1 MAKQVI
7 AFDLDD
13 TLYKE
18 IDFVKSGYQAVLN
31 ELSKKYSINTNHI
44 LKKMLNSDNAFNSL
58 LNDIKSEYSE
68 AKENIDW
75 CLNIYREHIPNITLS
90 QDTYDT
96 IIKLYNQSIPLCIIT
111 DGRTITQANK
121 INSLGLYKL
130 IDPEYIL
137 ISENIGKDKFSSTA
151 FEILMSFFSK
161 NTEFVYIGDNTHKD
175 FLWPNKLGWKTICI
189 KDNGMNIHPQN
200 FQCPIEYKPHFIV
213 NNLSDILQLI

>member
-31 ELSKKYSINTNHI
+31 ELSKKYPININQM
-44 LKKMLNSDNAFNSL
+44 LSKMLNSDNAFNTL
-58 LNDIKSEYSE
+58 LNNIKFNYPKAIED
-68 AKENIDW
+68 IDW
-75 CLNIYREHIPNITLS
+75 CLNIYRKHIPNITLS
-90 QDTYDT
+90 QDTFDT
-96 IIKLYNQSIPLCIIT
+96 IIKLSSQSIPLAIIT
-111 DGRTITQANK
+111 DGRTYSQTNK
-121 INSLGLYKL
+121 INSLGLNKL
-130 IDPEYIL
+130 INHKYIL
-137 ISENIGKDKFSSTA
+137 ISENIGKDKLSSTT
-151 FEILMSFFSK
+151 FKMLMSFFPP
-161 NTEFVYIGDNTHKD
+161 NTEFIYIGDNTSKD
-175 FLWPNKLGWKTICI
+175 FLWPNKLGWKTICL